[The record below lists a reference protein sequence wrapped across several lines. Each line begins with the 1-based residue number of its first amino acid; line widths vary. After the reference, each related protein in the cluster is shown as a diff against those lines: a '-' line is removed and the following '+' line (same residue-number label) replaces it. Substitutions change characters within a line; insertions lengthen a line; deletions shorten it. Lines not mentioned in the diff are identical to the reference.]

1 MNEGINEVQDR
12 EEKQNENIR
21 KYEKEGWRG
30 KVDYDLMGENRKRKN
45 RKYRK
50 GKNNENYEEEKQG
63 GGWRFYRYREKE
75 KEG

>member
-50 GKNNENYEEEKQG
+50 GKE
-63 GGWRFYRYREKE
+63 
-75 KEG
+75 